1 MGAPGL
7 PEQVREGESYKE
19 GQFGLDDMV
28 EITNLKYGEIIAV
41 THEMIEDDQTKRV
54 IQQPNRIGAGHK
66 KFEDKITYSILTA
79 NATAYDSQAFFS
91 LNHPGITG
99 GGAIAANDNILTA
112 VTLSANAIAQALG
125 IMARWT
131 GASADDILDVTAK
144 NLVVPKNLKYTAN
157 ILTQSAFLPLAF
169 AAGVLG
175 PGATTGQAKNVLAD
189 ENLGVISSAR
199 LDSSSTTD
207 WYIWSDFPGLIFQT
221 REPLKLLAES
231 EESGTFFERDV
242 RRWKSRKRFRIGVIN
257 WRVGMLIS

>member
-1 MGAPGL
+1 
-7 PEQVREGESYKE
+7 
-19 GQFGLDDMV
+19 
-28 EITNLKYGEIIAV
+28 
-41 THEMIEDDQTKRV
+41 
-54 IQQPNRIGAGHK
+54 
-66 KFEDKITYSILTA
+66 
-79 NATAYDSQAFFS
+79 
-91 LNHPGITG
+91 
-99 GGAIAANDNILTA
+99 
-112 VTLSANAIAQALG
+112 
-125 IMARWT
+125 
-131 GASADDILDVTAK
+131 
-144 NLVVPKNLKYTAN
+144 VVPKNLKYTAN